1 MYFCL
6 LKVNKGWAD
15 TQPHQR
21 RDLKSTLW
29 PENRAMP
36 FSLIILR
43 TVNQMITWSFCSW
56 QHHDA
61 AGELSPKFTCFISGQ
76 LSRKQVSIID
86 LATYTNGFSH
96 TLKALGVCL
105 LSLFLLTWSFIT
117 SELRHLSVTMVFKLS
132 LGKYHILNFQ
142 MIEEY
147 LFKVSVKSKLLII
160 VN

>member
-6 LKVNKGWAD
+6 LKDNKGWAD

-29 PENRAMP
+29 PENRAKP

-43 TVNQMITWSFCSW
+43 TVNQMSAWSSCSW

-61 AGELSPKFTCFISGQ
+61 AGDLSPKFTCFISGQ
-76 LSRKQVSIID
+76 LSKNQVSITD

-105 LSLFLLTWSFIT
+105 LSLFLLTWFFIT
-117 SELRHLSVTMVFKLS
+117 SELGHLSLTVVFKLP

-147 LFKVSVKSKLLII
+147 LFKVSVKA
-160 VN
+160 NC

>member
-1 MYFCL
+1 M
-6 LKVNKGWAD
+6 
-15 TQPHQR
+15 
-21 RDLKSTLW
+21 
-29 PENRAMP
+29 
-36 FSLIILR
+36 
-43 TVNQMITWSFCSW
+43 
-56 QHHDA
+56 
-61 AGELSPKFTCFISGQ
+61 
-76 LSRKQVSIID
+76 SIID